1 MHKLFFWSLTLM
13 IAYMAV
19 SMGSAKAEQGC
30 PDNFQPNPNWTQG
43 QAQCIPGPPSGSSG
57 SYQQLPEPKWG
68 KRWGAFA
75 SDPVTSKVGVSV
87 GMKSKSKAE
96 EEALAHCRSKGGQQC
111 RPLLAYYNQCAAV
124 AWGPDS
130 SGTGELISISAARKD
145 VAEQAALKE
154 CSKNSDAC
162 KIFFAECSYAER
174 VE

>member
-1 MHKLFFWSLTLM
+1 M
-13 IAYMAV
+13 
-19 SMGSAKAEQGC
+19 
-30 PDNFQPNPNWTQG
+30 PNPNWTQG
-43 QAQCIPGPPSGSSG
+43 QAQCIPGPPSGSG
-57 SYQQLPEPKWG
+57 GFYQEAPEPKWG

-96 EEALAHCRSKGGQQC
+96 KEALAHCRSKGGQQC

-145 VAEQAALKE
+145 MAEQAALKE